1 MTTIHLLIASAAPAS
16 ETSSTGKAFVN
27 TKFGLV
33 AHCFKEFFVVNYS
46 DQYCPVFIGPAFP
59 CKYGFPFL
67 TLTRTR

>member
-46 DQYCPVFIGPAFP
+46 DQ
-59 CKYGFPFL
+59 
-67 TLTRTR
+67 